1 MSDRLVRLR
10 IPKLADPPR
19 PIRVKGRDTG
29 ATLIEA
35 LIAMIV
41 ISIGLLGIAA
51 LQTKALQSTANSKA
65 TSIEAIRAADLGERL
80 WAVSCRLAKA
90 VDDST
95 RRTIATR
102 TRDQWIKDH
111 YEIDMS
117 QQQPDPDCRLPDCC
131 PYKVCF
137 VDPPSLDTQQIEY
150 VEPGETHPEYFFKM
164 EYGHHFSVV
173 LPPHPSD
180 CP

>member
-51 LQTKALQSTANSKA
+51 LQTKALNQPPIAKRRRSKPSEPLILVNGSGQS
-65 TSIEAIRAADLGERL
+65 R
-80 WAVSCRLAKA
+80 
-90 VDDST
+90 VDWP
-95 RRTIATR
+95 R
-102 TRDQWIKDH
+102 
-111 YEIDMS
+111 
-117 QQQPDPDCRLPDCC
+117 P
-131 PYKVCF
+131 
-137 VDPPSLDTQQIEY
+137 
-150 VEPGETHPEYFFKM
+150 
-164 EYGHHFSVV
+164 
-173 LPPHPSD
+173 
-180 CP
+180 